1 MSPASSP
8 RVSLLM
14 PNRNNGAVL
23 DLVLDRLAVHTSY
36 HDFELIVVDDGSTD
50 VSLEILR
57 RWRDSGRFSTFVLI
71 EREHAG
77 VVETL
82 NAGLEVATGELVVQL
97 DADASIETP
106 GWLER
111 MTDFFVSDER
121 IGVVTAKIV
130 YDRGTIN
137 ACGISV
143 VGPAGLHD
151 RGTEVSEPVGRRT
164 HHHRVFRPRE
174 SDCEL
179 CERLAE
185 VDGGIG
191 CCMMYRR
198 SVALEVGGYD
208 PGFAPVWFDDLD
220 LTISMRRL
228 GYKVFFM
235 PDVRVIHRPGMRGGR
250 EERPT
255 PRQRAVGVLKRFRF
269 LLPSRGRV
277 RVLQALNLDRPR
289 PEHRERLAHH
299 YAYWRDKWGFDM
311 LNPDMRGVVERWG
324 ETEICWQTNP
334 EMVEAGERIVE
345 AFQAAGGTRA
355 AEYRGAP

>member
-1 MSPASSP
+1 
-8 RVSLLM
+8 M
-14 PNRNNGAVL
+14 PNRNNGATL

-50 VSLEILR
+50 ASLAILR
-57 RWRDSGRFSTFVLI
+57 RWRDSGRLPAFTLI

-82 NAGLEVATGELVVQL
+82 NAGLEAATGELVVQL

-121 IGVVTAKIV
+121 IGAVTAKIV

-143 VGPAGLHD
+143 IGPAGLHD
-151 RGTEVSEPVGRRT
+151 RGTEISEPVGQRT
-164 HHHRVFRPRE
+164 YHHRVFRPRE
-174 SDCEL
+174 SDCAL
-179 CERLAE
+179 CRRIAE

-198 SVALEVGGYD
+198 SVALELGGYD
-208 PGFAPVWFDDLD
+208 AGFAPVWFDDLD

-235 PDVRVIHRPGMRGGR
+235 PDVRVIHRPGMRGAYQQ
-250 EERPT
+250 RPT
-255 PRQRAVGVLKRFRF
+255 PRQRAVSLLKRFRL
-269 LLPSRGRV
+269 LLPPRRRV
-277 RVLQALNLDRPR
+277 RVMQALNLDHPS

-299 YAYWRDKWGFDM
+299 QAYWREKWGFDM
-311 LNPDMRGVVERWG
+311 LNPDMQAVLERWG
-324 ETEICWQTNP
+324 ETEICWRANP
-334 EMVEAGERIVE
+334 GMLEAGERIVE
-345 AFQAAGGTRA
+345 AFEALQGTRA
-355 AEYRGAP
+355 REYRGAP